1 MSPIW
6 YNIWDMFIRGMILTL
21 AALSLP
27 AAAPHSSAPAQAT
40 PQEIVARFEKTIR
53 SLTAFQAD
61 FEQTSTTSSL
71 STPLR
76 EKGLLSVK
84 KDDLMRWDYSAPE
97 KKTFVFNAGLLQS
110 YFPEDN
116 QLWRQK
122 FAPEDYEGDIPAI
135 LTGKARL
142 AERYDVE
149 TSPFPGASPGSPQL
163 KLTPKAEEDGSFILI
178 EIDPSTWMLRRAV
191 LFDWAG
197 NKTEFAFSRFKA
209 NPRLDARFFE
219 VKVPADCEI
228 IDGEPQR
235 KK

>member
-1 MSPIW
+1 MFARIAVLVLGILPSFSAQTSP
-6 YNIWDMFIRGMILTL
+6 R
-21 AALSLP
+21 
-27 AAAPHSSAPAQAT
+27 
-40 PQEIVARFEKTIR
+40 EIVARFEKALL

-61 FEQTSTTSSL
+61 FEQTSSSSSL

-76 EKGLLSVK
+76 EKGRLTVK
-84 KDDLMRWDYSAPE
+84 KDDLMRWDYTEPE

-116 QLWRQK
+116 QLWRQRL
-122 FAPEDYEGDIPAI
+122 ATEDYEGDIPSI

-142 AERYDVE
+142 AERYNVE
-149 TSPFPGASPGSPQL
+149 ASPFPGASPGSPQF
-163 KLTPKAEEDGSFILI
+163 KLTPKAEEDDSFILI
-178 EIDPSTWMLRRAV
+178 EIDPANWMLHRAV

-197 NKTEFAFSRFKA
+197 NKTEFTFSRFKA

-219 VKVPADCEI
+219 IKVPAGCEI
-228 IDGEPQR
+228 IDGEPPR

>member
-1 MSPIW
+1 
-6 YNIWDMFIRGMILTL
+6 MFIGSAVLLL
-21 AALSLP
+21 AALAGP
-27 AAAPHSSAPAQAT
+27 APLAQAQVP
-40 PQEIVARFEKTIR
+40 PQEIVARFERNLR

-61 FEQTSTTSSL
+61 FEQTSTSSSL

-76 EKGLLSVK
+76 EKGRLAVK
-84 KDDLMRWDYSAPE
+84 KDDLMRWDYTAPE

-122 FAPEDYEGDIPAI
+122 LAPEDYEGDIPAI
-135 LTGKARL
+135 LIGQARL

-149 TSPFPGASPGSPQL
+149 NSPFPGASPGTPQL
-163 KLTPKAEEDGSFILI
+163 KLTPKAEEDGTFLLI
-178 EIDPSTWMLRRAV
+178 EIDPSTWMLRRAL

-209 NPRLDARFFE
+209 NPRLDARYFE
-219 VKVPADCEI
+219 IKVPADCEI
-228 IDGEPQR
+228 IDGEAPR

>member
-1 MSPIW
+1 
-6 YNIWDMFIRGMILTL
+6 MFRRIALLTL

-27 AAAPHSSAPAQAT
+27 QAAPFSSARAQAT
-40 PQEIVARFEKTIR
+40 PREIVARFEKAIL

-61 FEQTSTTSSL
+61 FEQTSSSSSL

-76 EKGLLSVK
+76 EKGRLTVK
-84 KDDLMRWDYSAPE
+84 KDDLMRWDYTDPE
-97 KKTFVFNAGLLQS
+97 KKSFVFNAGLLQS

-116 QLWRQK
+116 QLWRQRL
-122 FAPEDYEGDIPAI
+122 APEDYEGDIPAI

-142 AERYDVE
+142 AERYNVE
-149 TSPFPGASPGSPQL
+149 ASPFPGASPGSPQL
-163 KLTPKAEEDGSFILI
+163 KLTPKAEEDDSFILI
-178 EIDPSTWMLRRAV
+178 EIDPANWMLRRAV

-219 VKVPADCEI
+219 IKVPADCEI
-228 IDGEPQR
+228 IDGEPPR

>member
-1 MSPIW
+1 
-6 YNIWDMFIRGMILTL
+6 MFLRIAGLV
-21 AALSLP
+21 LSALP
-27 AAAPHSSAPAQAT
+27 ALAT
-40 PQEIVARFEKTIR
+40 PLPCAAAQSTPREIVARFEKNLR
-53 SLTAFQAD
+53 SLTSFQAD
-61 FEQTSTTSSL
+61 FEQTSSSSSL

-76 EKGLLSVK
+76 EKGRLTVK
-84 KDDLMRWDYSAPE
+84 KDDLMRWDYTSPE

-116 QLWRQK
+116 QLWRQRL
-122 FAPEDYEGDIPAI
+122 APEDYEGDIPAI

-149 TSPFPGASPGSPQL
+149 DSPFPGSGPGSPQL
-163 KLTPKAEEDGSFILI
+163 KLTPKAGEEGSFILI

-197 NKTEFAFSRFKA
+197 NRTEFAFSRFKA
-209 NPRLDARFFE
+209 NPRLEARFFE
-219 VKVPADCEI
+219 IKVPADCEI
-228 IDGEPQR
+228 IDGEPPR